1 MKGLLA
7 KRIMSEKKQLS
18 TTFRLLRF
26 LGFNYSEEEYGDVS
40 LWRVIKQFFGNIH
53 RKRLEKMMDWA
64 ILDPFLPRKLRPAIL
79 RKLGC
84 HVGKN
89 AFIGDYV
96 RVDLQHANMIYIGE
110 YAHITSGCRLLC
122 HQRDLSNYRV
132 GDNAALCGYRKGEI
146 HIGKGVMV
154 GMESTIMPG
163 VTIGDGAIIGA
174 GSLVVKDIPA
184 WTVAMGVPAKVVK
197 TIPEKENN

>member
-1 MKGLLA
+1 MANTHTSL
-7 KRIMSEKKQLS
+7 
-18 TTFRLLRF
+18 TYRLLRKF
-26 LGFNYSEEEYGDVS
+26 GFNYSEEEYGNVS
-40 LWRVIKQFFGNIH
+40 LWRVIKQFFGNIR

-64 ILDPFLPRKLRPAIL
+64 ILDPFLPRKLRPKLL
-79 RKLGC
+79 RKIGC
-84 HVGKN
+84 KVGKN
-89 AFIGDYV
+89 VFIGDYV
-96 RVDLQHANMIYIGE
+96 RIDLQHANMIYIDD
-110 YAHITSGCRLLC
+110 YVHITSGCRLLC
-122 HQRDLSNYRV
+122 HQRDLKNYRV

-163 VTIGDGAIIGA
+163 VTIGDGAIVGA

-197 TIPEKENN
+197 EIPQREETL

>member
-1 MKGLLA
+1 
-7 KRIMSEKKQLS
+7 MSEKKQLS